1 MSAGPHS
8 QPPAIPS
15 EGPMSV
21 RDVEGFLAI
30 AGLPALFLIGWV
42 ACWVFLHRAPLWG
55 FGVASGL
62 SAASIVL
69 AWAVSSTGTA
79 SGGEHKAVAFY
90 GLFFNGITGLLWVG
104 VLAIATAI
112 IELIRMVVHRGTTGA
127 VHAKEAASA
136 SHQT

>member
-1 MSAGPHS
+1 MLF
-8 QPPAIPS
+8 
-15 EGPMSV
+15 
-21 RDVEGFLAI
+21 RDFEGFLAI

-55 FGVASGL
+55 FGVASGM

-79 SGGEHKAVAFY
+79 SGGEHKAIAFY

-112 IELIRMVVHRGTTGA
+112 IELIRMVLNRGTSETVSEKKTVSTA
-127 VHAKEAASA
+127 R
-136 SHQT
+136 QT

>member
-1 MSAGPHS
+1 ML
-8 QPPAIPS
+8 
-15 EGPMSV
+15 

-30 AGLPALFLIGWV
+30 AGLPALFLVGWV

-69 AWAVSSTGTA
+69 AWVVSSTGTTA
-79 SGGEHKAVAFY
+79 GGEKKAIAFY

-112 IELIRMVVHRGTTGA
+112 IELIRMVIHGGTSDT
-127 VHAKEAASA
+127 ASDRESVSPA
-136 SHQT
+136 HQT

>member
-1 MSAGPHS
+1 MSF
-8 QPPAIPS
+8 
-15 EGPMSV
+15 

-30 AGLPALFLIGWV
+30 AGLPALFLVGWI

-55 FGVASGL
+55 FAVASGL

-69 AWAVSSTGTA
+69 AWAVSATGTT
-79 SGGEHKAVAFY
+79 SGGEHKAIAFY

-112 IELIRMVVHRGTTGA
+112 IELIRVVVGRGTSDTGSETESVSTA
-127 VHAKEAASA
+127 DQT
-136 SHQT
+136 HQT